1 MIDLHVCCEKPKA
14 ISFIESTFDFIAKFD
29 KDALK
34 ESLPE
39 HATYCS
45 YSKEVFLGLV
55 QELKGF
61 YSAYGDTELR
71 VEMGH
76 CMGCHR
82 PGSEKLYALV
92 GKHSRIGVYFFAQWD
107 DEKFIA
113 LGNCKNAAF
122 GKDNRGCRLVC
133 YLTENAQKQP
143 YWKLYSLNFKSDPH
157 VIPAPP
163 RTQSGFGKS
172 PASQDS

>member
-1 MIDLHVCCEKPKA
+1 MLSIPLIQEINVRKIIDDA
-14 ISFIESTFDFIAKFD
+14 INFLAKFD
-29 KDALK
+29 TENLRYI
-34 ESLPE
+34 LPE
-39 HATYCS
+39 DATYCS
-45 YSKEVFLGLV
+45 YSKEMFLGLV
-55 QELKGF
+55 QELKRF

-71 VEMGH
+71 VVMGH

-82 PGSEKLYALV
+82 PGSEKLYALI
-92 GKHSRIGVYFFAQWD
+92 GKHSRIGVYFFSQWD

-133 YLTENAQKQP
+133 YLTDNAHKQP
-143 YWKLYSLNFKSDPH
+143 YWNLYSLNFKSHPH
-157 VIPAPP
+157 VIPAQP
-163 RTQSGFGKS
+163 RTPSGFGKG

>member
-1 MIDLHVCCEKPKA
+1 MLDTLTIQKPQIKSGILDMIKQLAV
-14 ISFIESTFDFIAKFD
+14 FDI
-29 KDALK
+29 DALK

-39 HATYCS
+39 DATYCS
-45 YSKEVFLGLV
+45 YSIEMFLGLV
-55 QELKGF
+55 QELKKF
-61 YSAYGDTELR
+61 YSAYGDTDLR

-76 CMGCHR
+76 CMSCHR

-107 DEKFIA
+107 NEKFIA

-163 RTQSGFGKS
+163 RTPSGFGKG